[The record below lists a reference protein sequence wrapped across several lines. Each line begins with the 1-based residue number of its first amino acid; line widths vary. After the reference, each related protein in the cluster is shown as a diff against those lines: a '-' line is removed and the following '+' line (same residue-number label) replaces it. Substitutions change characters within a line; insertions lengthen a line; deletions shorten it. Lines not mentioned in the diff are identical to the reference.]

1 MAPDTDNPAGEVRD
15 ARKTLAAAQENI
27 RKSSKT
33 VVIQGF
39 DATRELLRGSKV
51 KQSGAGAALV
61 DTSRPEEVGIFYLD
75 GEEHRRKRAVIS
87 KYFTLKAI
95 ETRYQAIVERVTDR
109 LLAQFRKE
117 GRGHLNEIGFHLA
130 VAVVAE
136 ILGINYEDDLAGL
149 AARVTA
155 TTGASDQRLPVRDAA
170 DVAITTF
177 FETDVLPAINARR
190 NDRKEDVISRLLDDG
205 WSDRAIL
212 TECLAYSVAGM
223 LTTREFIVM
232 ATWYLCE
239 RPELREQFTRGGRD
253 VQFGILE
260 EILRLEPIVGV
271 IVRRTTEDIDT
282 PVCGHIPSGTL
293 LAMDVRYANMDE
305 SSVGG
310 CPHAIDPER
319 LKTSKAGSGFMSFGD
334 GPHRCPGAQLALHE
348 ARLFLDRLFKVPGL
362 KLARAPDVAWYRP
375 ISGYE
380 LHDAI
385 ITCDRG

>member
-1 MAPDTDNPAGEVRD
+1 MAPDSDNPSGERD
-15 ARKTLAAAQENI
+15 ARKTLAAAQQNI
-27 RKSSKT
+27 RKSKST
-33 VVIQGF
+33 VIINGF
-39 DATRELLRGSKV
+39 DPTRELLRGNKV
-51 KQSGAGAALV
+51 KQSGAGASLL
-61 DTSRPEEVGIFYLD
+61 DTSKVDETGIFYLD

-95 ETRYQAIVERVTDR
+95 ETRYQAIIERVTDK
-109 LLAQFRKE
+109 LLAEFRKA
-117 GRGHLNEIGFHLA
+117 GRGRLNDIGFHLA

-136 ILGINYEDDLAGL
+136 ILGLSFENDLVGL
-149 AARVTA
+149 ADRVVA
-155 TTGASDQRLPVRDAA
+155 TTGASDQRLPVRDGEDAA
-170 DVAITTF
+170 VHAF

-190 NDRKEDVISRLLDDG
+190 NNRREDVISRLLDDG

-212 TECLAYSVAGM
+212 TEALAYSVAGM

-239 RPELREQFTRGGRD
+239 RPELRAQFRTGDRD

-271 IVRRTTEDIDT
+271 IVRRTTEDVDL
-282 PVCGHIPSGTL
+282 PACGHIASGTL

-305 SSVGG
+305 SYVGA
-310 CPHAIDPER
+310 CPHAIDPAR
-319 LKTSKAGSGFMSFGD
+319 AKTSKAGSGFMSFGD

-348 ARLFLDRLFKVPGL
+348 ARLFLDRLFQIPGL
-362 KLARAPDVAWYRP
+362 KLERAPDITWYRP

-380 LHDAI
+380 LYDAI
-385 ITCDRG
+385 ITCDPA